1 MTLDEVVKEAAKI
14 LRDFPEI
21 SYKRAIEIAK
31 KFYEEE
37 KTPRIAVQKGQRKII
52 FK

>member
-37 KTPRIAVQKGQRKII
+37 KNPQDYSPKGANK
-52 FK
+52 K

>member
-14 LRDFPEI
+14 LRDFPEL

-37 KTPRIAVQKGQRKII
+37 KNPQDGNPKGANK
-52 FK
+52 K